1 MPPRG
6 RGTQIPEV
14 EVERPPMSAD
24 QTRMIDDP
32 HPLLWIGTGT
42 KTGKTVAGAWWLVEG
57 VALGQR
63 CAVVGPWYKRTRT
76 LFEHVSAAYGDAAR
90 AGLVKV
96 QDNDLR
102 LRFPGTGGV
111 LECFSG
117 DNPDSIFGEAFHR
130 VFVDEAGRQPAAV
143 LPAVMSTVTATG
155 GQIRIAFNLD
165 RGRRHWAIAG
175 LLAARSGDDPA
186 QGWVTLRTS
195 QSPYVPKDAIERARR
210 TLPAHVFAA
219 LYDAE
224 IQDDG
229 ATVFRGID
237 GCVAGAFE
245 EPVAGREYVVGVDL
259 ARKVDWT
266 VACVV
271 RRDTRHVVAFE
282 RSHGLPWH
290 EQRRRIKA
298 LAERYNGARCVVD
311 ATGVGDPNVEELVR
325 DGVRVDPFVFTG
337 PSKRDLVESLIVTIE
352 QRRVTFPRIEALIAE
367 LEVFEYEQRPSGLLS
382 YNAPDGYHDDCC
394 MALALACH
402 GLPHLN
408 APAMAASAVRVSRG
422 AGRGF

>member
-1 MPPRG
+1 MAYRASQAK
-6 RGTQIPEV
+6 TPEV
-14 EVERPPMSAD
+14 EVERPPMSPD

-63 CAVVGPWYKRTRT
+63 CAWVGPWYRRTRT
-76 LFEHVSAAYGDAAR
+76 GFEHVAAAYADAGR
-90 AGLVKV
+90 AGLVKIRT
-96 QDNDLR
+96 DEMR
-102 LRFPGTGGV
+102 LSFPGTGGI

-117 DNPDSIFGEAFHR
+117 DNPDSIYGEAFNR
-130 VFVDEAGRQPAAV
+130 VFVDEAGRQPPQVLSAV
-143 LPAVMSTVTATG
+143 TSTVTATAG
-155 GQIRIAFNLD
+155 MIKVAFNLD
-165 RGRRHWAIAG
+165 RGRRHWAISG
-175 LLAARSGDDPA
+175 LLGARSGDDPA
-186 QGWVTLRTS
+186 QGWITLKTS
-195 QSPYVPKDAIERARR
+195 QSPYVPAEAIERARR

-237 GCVAGAFE
+237 ACIAGGFE
-245 EPVAGREYVVGVDL
+245 EPRLSGEYVIGVDL

-271 RRDTRHVVAFE
+271 RVDTRHVVAFE
-282 RSHGLPWH
+282 RNHGLPWH

-298 LAERYNGARCVVD
+298 LSDRYNRARCVVD
-311 ATGVGDPNVEELVR
+311 ATGVGDPNVEELER
-325 DGVRVDPFVFTG
+325 DGVRVDPFLFTG
-337 PSKRDLVESLIVTIE
+337 PSKRDLVERLIVDIE
-352 QRRVTFPRIEALIAE
+352 QGRVTFPRIEALVAE

-382 YNAPDGYHDDCC
+382 YAAPEGYHDDCV
-394 MALALACH
+394 MALALACN
-402 GLPHLN
+402 GLQAVNRP
-408 APAMAASAVRVSRG
+408 PVAASAVRVGRG

>member
-1 MPPRG
+1 MASRAVQS
-6 RGTQIPEV
+6 RIPEV
-14 EVERPPMSAD
+14 EVERPPMSRD

-63 CAVVGPWYKRTRT
+63 CAWVGPWYRRTRT
-76 LFEHVSAAYGDAAR
+76 GFEHVAQAYADAGR
-90 AGLVKV
+90 AGLVKIRT
-96 QDNDLR
+96 DDMHIS
-102 LRFPGTGGV
+102 FPGTGGV

-117 DNPDSIFGEAFHR
+117 DTPDSIFGEAFHR
-130 VFVDEAGRQPAAV
+130 VFIDEAGRQPAGVLSAV
-143 LPAVMSTVTATG
+143 TSTVTATAG
-155 GQIRIAFNLD
+155 MVKVAFNLD
-165 RGRRHWAIAG
+165 RARRHWAIAG

-186 QGWVTLRTS
+186 QGWITLKTS
-195 QSPYVPKDAIERARR
+195 QSPYVPAEAIERARR

-229 ATVFRGID
+229 ATVFRGIEA
-237 GCVAGAFE
+237 CVSGELE
-245 EPVAGREYVVGVDL
+245 EPRPSGEYVVGVDL

-271 RRDTRHVVAFE
+271 RRDTRHVVAWE
-282 RSHGLPWH
+282 RNHGLPWH

-298 LAERYNGARCVVD
+298 LSDRYNRARCVVD

-325 DGVRVDPFVFTG
+325 DGVRVDPFLFTG
-337 PSKRDLVESLIVTIE
+337 PSKRDLIESLIVTIE
-352 QRRVTFPRIEALIAE
+352 QRRVTFPRIEALIGE

-382 YNAPDGYHDDCC
+382 YSAPDGYHDDCV
-394 MALALACH
+394 MALALACN
-402 GLPHLN
+402 GLPAVN
-408 APAMAASAVRVSRG
+408 AAPMGASAVRVSR
-422 AGRGF
+422 AGNRGF

>member
-1 MPPRG
+1 MKRKLVI
-6 RGTQIPEV
+6 R
-14 EVERPPMSAD
+14 RPPMSPD

-32 HPLLWIGTGT
+32 HPLLWVGTGT
-42 KTGKTVAGAWWLVEG
+42 KTGKTVAGAQWIIEG
-57 VALGQR
+57 IALGDR
-63 CAVVGPWYKRTRT
+63 CAWVGPWFKRTRT
-76 LFEHVSAAYGDAAR
+76 GWEHVAGAFKAAKL
-90 AGLVKV
+90 AGMAKV
-96 QDNDLR
+96 RDDEMR
-102 LRFPGTGGV
+102 LLLPASGGV

-117 DNPDSIFGEAFHR
+117 DNADSIFGEAFNR
-130 VFVDEAGRQPAAV
+130 VFVDEAGRQPPGVLSAV
-143 LPAVMSTVTATG
+143 TSTTTATNG
-155 GQIRIAFNLD
+155 RIKVAFNLD

-175 LLAARSGDDPA
+175 LLAARTGDDPA
-186 QGWVTLRTS
+186 QGWLTLKTS
-195 QSPYVPKDAIERARR
+195 QSPYVPAEAIERARR

-229 ATVFRGID
+229 ATVFRGVESCI
-237 GCVAGAFE
+237 AGDLE
-245 EPVAGREYVVGVDL
+245 EPRPGMEYVVGVDL

-271 RRDTRHVVAFE
+271 CVPTRHVVAFE

-298 LAERYNGARCVVD
+298 LSDKYGKARCVVD

-325 DGVRVDPFVFTG
+325 DGVWVQPFVFTG
-337 PSKRDLVESLIVTIE
+337 PSKRDLVESLIVDIE
-352 QRRVTFPRIEALIAE
+352 QRRVTFPRIEALVGE

-382 YNAPDGYHDDCC
+382 YNAPDGYHDDCVV
-394 MALALACH
+394 ALALACN
-402 GLPHLN
+402 GLPAVN
-408 APAMAASAVRVSRG
+408 RPAVAASAVRVGRG

>member
-1 MPPRG
+1 
-6 RGTQIPEV
+6 
-14 EVERPPMSAD
+14 MSPD

-32 HPLLWIGTGT
+32 HPLLWVGTGT
-42 KTGKTVAGAWWLVEG
+42 KTGKTVAGAQWIIEG
-57 VALGQR
+57 IALGDR
-63 CAVVGPWYKRTRT
+63 CAWVGPWFKRTRT
-76 LFEHVSAAYGDAAR
+76 GWEHVAGAFKAAKL
-90 AGLVKV
+90 AGLVRSR
-96 QDNDLR
+96 DDEMR
-102 LRFPGTGGV
+102 LLLPASGGV

-117 DNPDSIFGEAFHR
+117 DNPDSIFGEAFNR
-130 VFVDEAGRQPAAV
+130 VFVDEAGRQPPGVLSAV
-143 LPAVMSTVTATG
+143 TSTTTATNG
-155 GQIRIAFNLD
+155 RIKVAFNLD

-186 QGWVTLRTS
+186 QGWITLKTS
-195 QSPYVPKDAIERARR
+195 QSPYVPAEAIERARR

-229 ATVFRGID
+229 ATVFRGIE
-237 GCVAGAFE
+237 GCIAGE
-245 EPVAGREYVVGVDL
+245 LEPYRQGFRYVIGVDL

-271 RRDTRHVVAFE
+271 CVETRHVVAWE

-298 LAERYNGARCVVD
+298 LAEAYHGARCVVD

-337 PSKRDLVESLIVTIE
+337 PSKRDLVESLIVAVE
-352 QRRVTFPRIEALIAE
+352 QRRVTFPRIEALVSE

-382 YNAPDGYHDDCC
+382 YNAPDGYHDDCV
-394 MALALACH
+394 MALALAVN
-402 GLPHLN
+402 GLPAVN
-408 APAMAASAVRVSRG
+408 APGVAASAVRVGRG